1 MICLQNDAM
10 NRRKLLKQSLI
21 IGTAGLVGGSGVWLM
36 NGYDVNK
43 LTIQQASI
51 DLQSLYLLPMRT
63 TGGWNLSQIF
73 NHLAQS
79 IEYSMTG
86 YPEHKS
92 DRFKSTVGHSAFSVF
107 AFRGKMTHNLLEPI
121 PGAPVLGAGDKLLAF
136 SRLLDALNDFRIFK
150 GPLQAHFAYGEL
162 THQQYTWAHVMH
174 INNHLEE
181 LE

>member
-1 MICLQNDAM
+1 MAGM
-10 NRRKLLKQSLI
+10 NRRKLIKRTLLLGSV
-21 IGTAGLVGGSGVWLM
+21 GLVGGTAAWLM

-43 LTIQQASI
+43 LTIEQATR

-63 TGGWNLSQIF
+63 TGGWNLSEIF

-92 DRFKSTVGHSAFSVF
+92 DSFKSTLGQTAFSVF
-107 AFRGKMTHNLLEPI
+107 AYRGQMSHDLAEPI
-121 PGAPVLGAGDKLLAF
+121 PGAPVLDGGDKLRAF
-136 SRLLDALNDFRIFK
+136 SRLLTALNDFENFK
-150 GPLQAHFAYGEL
+150 GPLQPHFAYGEL
-162 THQQYTWAHVMH
+162 SHAEYTLAHVMH

-181 LE
+181 LV

>member
-1 MICLQNDAM
+1 M
-10 NRRKLLKQSLI
+10 NRRNLLKKSLL

-36 NGYDVNK
+36 NGYDVSK
-43 LTIQQASI
+43 LTIEQAKI
-51 DLQSLYLLPMRT
+51 DLQELYLLKLKA

-92 DRFKSTVGHSAFSVF
+92 DAFKNTLGHSAFSVF
-107 AFRGKMTHNLLEPI
+107 AYRGKMSHDLVEPI
-121 PGAPVLGAGDKLLAF
+121 PGAPMLGAGDKLLAF
-136 SRLLDALNDFRIFK
+136 SRLLTALNDFENYTEH
-150 GPLQAHFAYGEL
+150 LQPHFAYGEL
-162 THQQYTWAHVMH
+162 NHQQYTRAHVMH

-181 LE
+181 VV